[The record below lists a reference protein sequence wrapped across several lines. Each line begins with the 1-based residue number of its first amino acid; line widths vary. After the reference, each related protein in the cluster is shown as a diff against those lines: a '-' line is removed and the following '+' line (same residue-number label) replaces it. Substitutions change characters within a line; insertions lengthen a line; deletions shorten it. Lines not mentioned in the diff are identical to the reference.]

1 MKIKRNAWE
10 AGNKHSSPFDMTGDE
25 GHWCPMTPVFS
36 VFSVNQVWK
45 WVCFFIGGDACDL

>member
-45 WVCFFIGGDACDL
+45 WVCFLLGEMHVI